1 MGLCVEVGQFGLDGE
16 VDRLRRDKQVLMLE
30 LVKLRQQQQN
40 TSSHLQAMEERLQ
53 GTELKQQQMMNFLA
67 RALQNPSFIQQLVQ
81 QKGKRKVLD
90 DAINKKRRRPIDQ
103 GPSGESIRNPVK
115 SEPLEVDGFSGFEI
129 SELEALALEM
139 QGIGKSRKEQEVE
152 LLEQQEEQRHEE
164 ENEIDEEF
172 WEELLNEDTEG
183 GEDEDVNA
191 LANRLDYLGSSPR

>member
-1 MGLCVEVGQFGLDGE
+1 
-16 VDRLRRDKQVLMLE
+16 
-30 LVKLRQQQQN
+30 
-40 TSSHLQAMEERLQ
+40 MEERLQ

-81 QKGKRKVLD
+81 QKGKRKELE

-103 GPSGESIRNPVK
+103 GPSGESSERRNPVK
-115 SEPLEVDGFSGFEI
+115 SEPLEVDDFSGFEV

-139 QGIGKSRKEQEVE
+139 QGRGKSRKEQEDE
-152 LLEQQEEQRHEE
+152 LLEQQEEQRHKE

-191 LANRLDYLGSSPR
+191 LANRLGYLGSSPR